1 MLNAFSILLVSELG
15 GEILH
20 HLFSLPLPGPVIGM
34 CCLALYLLRRPST
47 IPNCLVA
54 TAGTLLKNMG
64 LLFVPAGVGV
74 IANLDLISA
83 QWFPICTGL
92 IGSTILSL
100 LVTAYVM
107 RWFSPR
113 NLDPGSANTLPN
125 RKLVA

>member
-47 IPNCLVA
+47 IPNSLVA

-74 IANLDLISA
+74 IAHLDLISV
-83 QWFPICTGL
+83 TGL

-100 LVTAYVM
+100 LATAYVM
-107 RWFSPR
+107 RWCSSR
-113 NLDPGSANTLPN
+113 NLNPGSANILSTGN
-125 RKLVA
+125 